1 MSGFSDY
8 VRKAPFAARREPSTA
23 EAFKRVEYEVNGLFS
38 FTSFAGESAPRR
50 SSPYGTV
57 GIVGTDGR
65 LRDAVTGYLCG
76 GTAGMRKVK
85 RIYKSSKNAKKL
97 GAVIDFKDLK
107 DLDFDGE
114 PTLDDL
120 AAYLRPGKE
129 VKVGTG
135 IFRGDLTSL
144 AGEDGVEYWGWN
156 TQNKNQGLKSGW
168 VFVAVQEVEK

>member
-1 MSGFSDY
+1 MRDVATGQLHG
-8 VRKAPFAARREPSTA
+8 
-23 EAFKRVEYEVNGLFS
+23 RV
-38 FTSFAGESAPRR
+38 
-50 SSPYGTV
+50 
-57 GIVGTDGR
+57 
-65 LRDAVTGYLCG
+65 AV
-76 GTAGMRKVK
+76 AGMRPVK
-85 RIYKSSKNAKKL
+85 RLYKASKYAEKL
-97 GAVIDFKDLK
+97 GPVIDFKDLK

-144 AGEDGVEYWGWN
+144 AGEDGVEYWGWI

-168 VFVAVQEVEK
+168 VFVAVQEVEQ